1 MKTVMKTDMKRK
13 AWVLVSIV
21 GITLGLIA
29 VSGLVL
35 SDDDDH
41 ERSEGK
47 SLWNKSRLDVAPVD
61 NAFYK
66 EECGSCHFPYQPG
79 LLPARSWQKMMGGL
93 VDHFGENAELNATDA
108 QKLTTYLTENA
119 ADKSTFKRSLG
130 MTRSLNKDDVPLRIS
145 TTRYFKRKHHE
156 LPTRMVKDN
165 PKVRSF
171 SNCELCH
178 TRAAQGSYNEHQV
191 KVPGF
196 RGWEG

>member
-1 MKTVMKTDMKRK
+1 MKTIFKTKM
-13 AWVLVSIV
+13 WVLVNV
-21 GITLGLIA
+21 MGIALGLIV

-41 ERSEGK
+41 ERGEGK
-47 SLWNKSRLDVAPVD
+47 SLWSKSRLDVAPVD

-79 LLPARSWQKMMGGL
+79 LLPARSWRKMMTEL
-93 VDHFGENAELNATDA
+93 DNHFSENAELETADA
-108 QKLTTYLTENA
+108 QRLTAYLTENA
-119 ADKSTFKRSLG
+119 ADTSNYKRSRG
-130 MTRSLNKDDVPLRIS
+130 MMRSLNKNDVPLRIS

-156 LPTRMVKDN
+156 LPTRMVKGN

-196 RGWEG
+196 PGWED

>member
-1 MKTVMKTDMKRK
+1 MNTSVNTNMKKRT
-13 AWVLVSIV
+13 WILVNLV
-21 GITLGLIA
+21 GIALGLIA
-29 VSGLVL
+29 VSGMVL

-41 ERSEGK
+41 ERNEGK

-79 LLPARSWQKMMGGL
+79 LLPARSWQKMMAGL
-93 VDHFGENAELNATDA
+93 VDHFGENAELDAADA

-119 ADKSTFKRSLG
+119 ADKSNYKRSLG

-156 LPTRMVKDN
+156 LPTRMVKGN

-178 TRAAQGSYNEHQV
+178 TRAEQGSYNEHQV

-196 RGWEG
+196 RSWED